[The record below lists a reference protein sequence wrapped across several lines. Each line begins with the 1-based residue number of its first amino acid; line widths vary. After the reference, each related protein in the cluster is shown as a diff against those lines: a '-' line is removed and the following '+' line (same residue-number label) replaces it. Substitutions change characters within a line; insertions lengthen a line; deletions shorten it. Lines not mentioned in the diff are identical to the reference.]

1 MFGYLAMCGVFG
13 LIGKAVQKSDERK
26 YQEYLRTKPDYRVP
40 EQPKKPVRYQNK
52 MKQAMYEQY
61 LRDKKANPAYAEC
74 KVRHHLYGY
83 TFDDTEK

>member
-1 MFGYLAMCGVFG
+1 MLGYLAMWLG
-13 LIGKAVQKSDERK
+13 LSAVNKTIKVAEERK

-40 EQPKKPVRYQNK
+40 EQPKKPVRYKNK

-83 TFDDTEK
+83 TFDDTEN

>member
-1 MFGYLAMCGVFG
+1 MLGYLAMLLG
-13 LIGKAVQKSDERK
+13 LGAVNKAIKVSEEHK
-26 YQEYLRTKPDYRVP
+26 YKEYLKTKVDYRVP
-40 EQPKKPVRYQNK
+40 EQPKKPVRYKNK

-83 TFDDTEK
+83 TFDDTEN